1 MTPRKYKSL
10 YYMLEDISDG
20 QEKGF
25 AANVI
30 NIDAVVMGENI
41 KELEEGL
48 EMLIEDSKLS
58 KISTKNKIDIEV
70 ELKKSA
76 NGKLSVKKISK
87 KK

>member
-1 MTPRKYKSL
+1 
-10 YYMLEDISDG
+10 MLEDISDG

-70 ELKKSA
+70 KLKKSA

>member
-1 MTPRKYKSL
+1 
-10 YYMLEDISDG
+10 MLEDISDG